1 MQTLLQ
7 LPCGNAL
14 RRPHAAI
21 AARPVAVALC
31 KNLHN
36 GVWNFGSPAPLYGG
50 TCKIQNRNMAETLRC
65 SIFEHFA
72 VVRKNA
78 QRYRIDSPVGD
89 PQCSLARSCEPISKL
104 ILADVLG
111 FRVTPATS

>member
-1 MQTLLQ
+1 MSPVDFVLHKNER
-7 LPCGNAL
+7 PCVFVGF
-14 RRPHAAI
+14 I
-21 AARPVAVALC
+21 V
-31 KNLHN
+31 
-36 GVWNFGSPAPLYGG
+36 GG

-89 PQCSLARSCEPISKL
+89 PQCSL
-104 ILADVLG
+104 
-111 FRVTPATS
+111 

>member
-1 MQTLLQ
+1 MQTIV
-7 LPCGNAL
+7 PWFAETKIYVITL
-14 RRPHAAI
+14 R
-21 AARPVAVALC
+21 
-31 KNLHN
+31 
-36 GVWNFGSPAPLYGG
+36 G

-89 PQCSLARSCEPISKL
+89 PQCSL
-104 ILADVLG
+104 
-111 FRVTPATS
+111 

>member
-1 MQTLLQ
+1 MPRIQFALPERFVFSTELQ
-7 LPCGNAL
+7 IYI
-14 RRPHAAI
+14 R
-21 AARPVAVALC
+21 
-31 KNLHN
+31 
-36 GVWNFGSPAPLYGG
+36 G

-89 PQCSLARSCEPISKL
+89 PQCSL
-104 ILADVLG
+104 
-111 FRVTPATS
+111 

>member
-1 MQTLLQ
+1 MKKPPLSLQ
-7 LPCGNAL
+7 D
-14 RRPHAAI
+14 AA
-21 AARPVAVALC
+21 VFLWVFSKCTKGAVSALC
-31 KNLHN
+31 VDTRWRLA
-36 GVWNFGSPAPLYGG
+36 APFWINWFQPITRG

-89 PQCSLARSCEPISKL
+89 PQCSL
-104 ILADVLG
+104 
-111 FRVTPATS
+111 